1 MNYKETSASD
11 ALNTGEYI
19 NKLYDRRQNSQQT
32 LMDQN
37 QKDSNAFLNDQ
48 SQAVQNQTND
58 YVNRTNVEAQKAAQQ
73 PTTNNRN
80 LSYGA
85 TVQQGLSRQN
95 QQQKD
100 VSALNASQAQAEA
113 EVERQRQQLSQYY
126 QTEIQRATAEND
138 LQRAQ
143 QLYNAAKSEDQRLQA
158 LRQEAALYAQ
168 SHGDNS
174 ILDDMAAG
182 NTRQPAPSGPTSSDV
197 LKYEDDINKIYDAN
211 YQAQQLKLQQERDQK
226 ISDLEAQALAN
237 RQQTDQSLTDAYTA
251 ALQRSRNAA
260 LAQAA
265 YGMGSG
271 TAANA
276 DLARELNLQGQLTDL
291 RRLQLGKD
299 AAAGMSQ
306 YDTLGAY
313 RKALES
319 FNQENELKRAQQLYG
334 SAQDERDNL
343 VNMQKWLGQQFAKRG
358 DYSIL
363 NKLYGFT
370 PDEIARMFP
379 QPSGGQVASGGNR
392 GTGTGVATTNK
403 KKSGETTSESGDITG
418 ALQGTLQLG
427 KGPISPANLADM
439 VAKGEV
445 SVKQNKISNGPY
457 VENTKPFVSAATSGG
472 TIFANPSKKK
482 TTKRTAS
489 GGSNR

>member
-19 NKLYDRRQNSQQT
+19 NKLYDQRQNSQQG

-37 QKDSNAFLNDQ
+37 QKESNSFLNEQSQNVQ
-48 SQAVQNQTND
+48 SQAND

-73 PTTNNRN
+73 PTTSNKN

-100 VSALNASQAQAEA
+100 VSALNARQAQAEA
-113 EVERQRQQLSQYY
+113 EIDRQRQQLSQYY

-138 LQRAQ
+138 MQRAQ
-143 QLYNAAKSEDQRLQA
+143 QLYNAAKSEDQRLQS
-158 LRQEAALYAQ
+158 LRQEAALYAK
-168 SHGDNS
+168 SHGYNG

-182 NTRQPAPSGPTSSDV
+182 NTSQTAPSGSTSDEV

-226 ISDLEAQALAN
+226 LSDLEAQAQAN
-237 RQQTDQSLTDAYTA
+237 RQQTDQSLTDAYTS

-260 LAQAA
+260 LTQAA

-276 DLARELNLQGQLTDL
+276 NLSREMNLQGQLTDL

-299 AAAGMSQ
+299 AASGISA
-306 YDTLGAY
+306 YDLGTAY
-313 RKALES
+313 RQALES
-319 FNQENELKRAQQLYG
+319 ANAENELKRAQQLYS
-334 SAQDERDNL
+334 SAEDERDNL
-343 VNMQKWLGQQFAKRG
+343 VDMQKWLGQQFAKRG

-370 PDEIARMFP
+370 PDEIAKMFP
-379 QPSGGQVASGGNR
+379 TKTASDTSTAAGSSGTGSGNGNGNEGTGGEKTPTSQPS
-392 GTGTGVATTNK
+392 
-403 KKSGETTSESGDITG
+403 
-418 ALQGTLQLG
+418 L
-427 KGPISPANLADM
+427 
-439 VAKGEV
+439 
-445 SVKQNKISNGPY
+445 SVPRREHYMKQFS
-457 VENTKPFVSAATSGG
+457 
-472 TIFANPSKKK
+472 
-482 TTKRTAS
+482 
-489 GGSNR
+489 

>member
-1 MNYKETSASD
+1 MNFKDVSASD

-19 NKLYDRRQNSQQT
+19 NKLYDRRQNSQQG

-100 VSALNASQAQAEA
+100 TSALNARQAQAEA

-138 LQRAQ
+138 MQRAQ

-168 SHGDNS
+168 AHGDTS

-182 NTRQPAPSGPTSSDV
+182 NTRNPAPTGPTSDEV
-197 LKYEDDINKIYDAN
+197 LRYEDDINKIYDAN
-211 YQAQQLKLQQERDQK
+211 YQAQQLKLQQERDRK
-226 ISDLEAQALAN
+226 LSDLEAQAIAN

-260 LAQAA
+260 LTQAA

-276 DLARELNLQGQLTDL
+276 DLAREMNLQDKLTDL

-299 AAAGMSQ
+299 AAAGMSV
-306 YDTLGAY
+306 YDVGTAY
-313 RKALES
+313 RQALES
-319 FNQENELKRAQQLYG
+319 VNQENELKRAQQLYG
-334 SAQDERDNL
+334 SAEDERNNL
-343 VNMQKWLGQQFAKRG
+343 GNMQKWLGQQFAKRG

-370 PDEIARMFP
+370 PEQIAKMFP
-379 QPSGGQVASGGNR
+379 QPSGNAGQVAAEGGTWRGNGAGGN
-392 GTGTGVATTNK
+392 
-403 KKSGETTSESGDITG
+403 
-418 ALQGTLQLG
+418 G
-427 KGPISPANLADM
+427 KNY
-439 VAKGEV
+439 
-445 SVKQNKISNGPY
+445 KQNKPGY
-457 VENTKPFVSAATSGG
+457 GG
-472 TIFANPSKKK
+472 AQGHNNQKQFDW
-482 TTKRTAS
+482 R
-489 GGSNR
+489 

>member
-19 NKLYDRRQNSQQT
+19 NKLYDRRQNSQQN

-48 SQAVQNQTND
+48 SQNVQNQTND

-73 PTTNNRN
+73 PTTNNKN

-100 VSALNASQAQAEA
+100 VSALNSRQAQAEA
-113 EVERQRQQLSQYY
+113 EIERQRQQLSQYY

-138 LQRAQ
+138 MQRAQ
-143 QLYNAAKSEDQRLQA
+143 QLYNAAKSEDQRLQS

-168 SHGDNS
+168 AHGDNS
-174 ILDDMAAG
+174 LLDDMAAG
-182 NTRQPAPSGPTSSDV
+182 NTRQAAPSGPTSDEV
-197 LKYEDDINKIYDAN
+197 LRYEDDINKIYDAN

-226 ISDLEAQALAN
+226 LSDLEAQALAN
-237 RQQTDQSLTDAYTA
+237 RQQTDQSLTDAYAA
-251 ALQRSRNAA
+251 ALVRARNAGET
-260 LAQAA
+260 QAA

-276 DLARELNLQGQLTDL
+276 DLSRELNLQGQLTDL
-291 RRLQLGKD
+291 RRIQLGKD
-299 AAAGMSQ
+299 AAAGMSA
-306 YDTLGAY
+306 YDLGTAY
-313 RKALES
+313 RQALES

-334 SAQDERDNL
+334 SAEDERDNL
-343 VNMQKWLGQQFAKRG
+343 VDMQKWLGQQFARRG

-379 QPSGGQVASGGNR
+379 EPSGSQETFGSGR
-392 GTGTGVATTNK
+392 GAGSTGTKTRK
-403 KKSGETTSESGDITG
+403 
-418 ALQGTLQLG
+418 
-427 KGPISPANLADM
+427 
-439 VAKGEV
+439 
-445 SVKQNKISNGPY
+445 
-457 VENTKPFVSAATSGG
+457 
-472 TIFANPSKKK
+472 PSKPGY
-482 TTKRTAS
+482 
-489 GGSNR
+489 GGAQDHNNQKQFDWR

>member
-19 NKLYDRRQNSQQT
+19 NKLYARRQNAQQG

-85 TVQQGLSRQN
+85 TVQQGLTRQN

-100 VSALNASQAQAEA
+100 VSALNARQAQAEA

-158 LRQEAALYAQ
+158 LRQEAALYAK

-182 NTRQPAPSGPTSSDV
+182 NTQQPAPSGPTSSDV

-260 LAQAA
+260 LTQAA

-276 DLARELNLQGQLTDL
+276 DLAREMSLQDKLTDL

-299 AAAGMSQ
+299 AAAGISV
-306 YDTLGAY
+306 YDVGTAY
-313 RKALES
+313 RQALES
-319 FNQENELKRAQQLYG
+319 ANAENELKRAQQLYG
-334 SAQDERDNL
+334 SAEDERNNL
-343 VNMQKWLGQQFAKRG
+343 VDMQKWLGQQFAKRG

-370 PDEIARMFP
+370 PEQIAKMFP
-379 QPSGGQVASGGNR
+379 QHTAPAGSTPAPSGYSGASGSSGSSSKKPGSSTKPATDTSGVIP
-392 GTGTGVATTNK
+392 GTI
-403 KKSGETTSESGDITG
+403 D
-418 ALQGTLQLG
+418 LG
-427 KGPISPANLADM
+427 HGPVSPVTLADM
-439 VAKGEV
+439 VAKGNAVVGKNDKGIYV
-445 SVKQNKISNGPY
+445 SKPTTPISGN
-457 VENTKPFVSAATSGG
+457 FVSAATSGG
-472 TIFANPSKKK
+472 TIFANPPKKK
-482 TTKRTAS
+482 TG
-489 GGSNR
+489 GGSGQ

>member
-19 NKLYDRRQNSQQT
+19 NKLYDQRQNSQQG

-48 SQAVQNQTND
+48 SQAVQDQTND

-73 PTTNNRN
+73 PTTNNKN

-85 TVQQGLSRQN
+85 TLQQGLSRQN

-100 VSALNASQAQAEA
+100 VSALNSRQAQAEA
-113 EVERQRQQLSQYY
+113 EIERQRQQLSQYY

-138 LQRAQ
+138 MQRAQ
-143 QLYNAAKSEDQRLQA
+143 QLYNAAKSEDQRLQS
-158 LRQEAALYAQ
+158 LRQEAALYAK

-174 ILDDMAAG
+174 LLDDMAAG
-182 NTRQPAPSGPTSSDV
+182 NTRQAAPSGPTSDEV
-197 LKYEDDINKIYDAN
+197 LRYEDDINKIYDAN

-226 ISDLEAQALAN
+226 LSDLEAQALAN

-260 LAQAA
+260 LTQAA

-276 DLARELNLQGQLTDL
+276 DLSRELNLQGQLTGL

-299 AAAGMSQ
+299 AAAGMSA
-306 YDTLGAY
+306 YDLGTAY
-313 RKALES
+313 RQALES
-319 FNQENELKRAQQLYG
+319 ANAENELKRAQQLYG
-334 SAQDERDNL
+334 SAEDERDNL
-343 VNMQKWLGQQFAKRG
+343 VDMQKWLGQQFAQRG

-370 PDEIARMFP
+370 PEQIAKMFP
-379 QPSGGQVASGGNR
+379 QGTFPDTSANGSGGYGGGN
-392 GTGTGVATTNK
+392 
-403 KKSGETTSESGDITG
+403 ESGNTG
-418 ALQGTLQLG
+418 NRKNTPKKPGYGGAQDRNNQ
-427 KGPISPANLADM
+427 
-439 VAKGEV
+439 
-445 SVKQNKISNGPY
+445 KQ
-457 VENTKPFVSAATSGG
+457 FDW
-472 TIFANPSKKK
+472 
-482 TTKRTAS
+482 R
-489 GGSNR
+489 

>member
-19 NKLYDRRQNSQQT
+19 NKLYDRRQNAQQG

-85 TVQQGLSRQN
+85 TVQQGLTRQN

-100 VSALNASQAQAEA
+100 VSALNARQAQAEA

-158 LRQEAALYAQ
+158 LRQEAALYAKA
-168 SHGDNS
+168 HGDNS

-182 NTRQPAPSGPTSSDV
+182 NTRQPTPSGPTSDEV
-197 LKYEDDINKIYDAN
+197 LRYADDINKIYDAN

-276 DLARELNLQGQLTDL
+276 DLAREMSLQDKLTDL

-299 AAAGMSQ
+299 AAAGMSA
-306 YDTLGAY
+306 YDLGTAY

-334 SAQDERDNL
+334 SAEDERNNL
-343 VNMQKWLGQQFAKRG
+343 VDMQKWLGQQFAKRG

-370 PDEIARMFP
+370 PEQIAKMFP
-379 QPSGGQVASGGNR
+379 QPSGSQETSGSGR
-392 GTGTGVATTNK
+392 GTGSTG
-403 KKSGETTSESGDITG
+403 
-418 ALQGTLQLG
+418 
-427 KGPISPANLADM
+427 
-439 VAKGEV
+439 
-445 SVKQNKISNGPY
+445 
-457 VENTKPFVSAATSGG
+457 TKTRK
-472 TIFANPSKKK
+472 PSKPGY
-482 TTKRTAS
+482 
-489 GGSNR
+489 GGAQDHNNQKQFDWR

>member
-19 NKLYDRRQNSQQT
+19 NKLYDRRQNSQQN

-48 SQAVQNQTND
+48 SQAVQNQTGD

-100 VSALNASQAQAEA
+100 TSALTARQAQAEA
-113 EVERQRQQLSQYY
+113 EIERQRQQLSQYY

-168 SHGDNS
+168 SHGDDSLLN
-174 ILDDMAAG
+174 DMAAG
-182 NTRQPAPSGPTSSDV
+182 NTRHPAPSGPTSSDV

-211 YQAQQLKLQQERDQK
+211 YQAQQLKLKQERDQK

-251 ALQRSRNAA
+251 AMVRARNAGET
-260 LAQAA
+260 QAA

-276 DLARELNLQGQLTDL
+276 NLSRELNLQGQLTDL

-370 PDEIARMFP
+370 PEQIAKMFP
-379 QPSGGQVASGGNR
+379 QPSGGQETSGSGR
-392 GTGTGVATTNK
+392 GTG
-403 KKSGETTSESGDITG
+403 SP
-418 ALQGTLQLG
+418 GT
-427 KGPISPANLADM
+427 KTR
-439 VAKGEV
+439 K
-445 SVKQNKISNGPY
+445 
-457 VENTKPFVSAATSGG
+457 
-472 TIFANPSKKK
+472 PSKPGY
-482 TTKRTAS
+482 
-489 GGSNR
+489 GGAQDHNNQKQFDWR

>member
-1 MNYKETSASD
+1 MNFKDVSASD
-11 ALNTGEYI
+11 ALNPGEYI
-19 NKLYDRRQNSQQT
+19 NKLYDRRQNSQQG
-32 LMDQN
+32 LIDQN

-85 TVQQGLSRQN
+85 TVQQGLTRQN

-100 VSALNASQAQAEA
+100 VSALNARQAQAEA

-143 QLYNAAKSEDQRLQA
+143 QLYNAAKSEDRRLQA

-168 SHGDNS
+168 SHGDDSLLN
-174 ILDDMAAG
+174 DMAAG

-276 DLARELNLQGQLTDL
+276 DLAREMSLQDKLTDL

-334 SAQDERDNL
+334 SAQDERNNL
-343 VNMQKWLGQQFAKRG
+343 VDMQKWLGQQFAQRG

-370 PDEIARMFP
+370 PEQIAKMFP
-379 QPSGGQVASGGNR
+379 QPSGAQATPDSGSGSSYRAPKNPSD
-392 GTGTGVATTNK
+392 K
-403 KKSGETTSESGDITG
+403 KTPVLTPGDEMWIRQDTIN
-418 ALQGTLQLG
+418 QRQREP
-427 KGPISPANLADM
+427 K
-439 VAKGEV
+439 
-445 SVKQNKISNGPY
+445 
-457 VENTKPFVSAATSGG
+457 NTKKQYG
-472 TIFANPSKKK
+472 
-482 TTKRTAS
+482 
-489 GGSNR
+489 GGSVSGAAQAKQFSWQSR

>member
-1 MNYKETSASD
+1 MNFKDVSASD

-19 NKLYDRRQNSQQT
+19 NKLYDRRQNSQQG

-48 SQAVQNQTND
+48 SQAVQDQTND

-73 PTTNNRN
+73 PTYAPKN
-80 LSYGA
+80 LSAGA
-85 TVQQGLSRQN
+85 AAQVGLSRGN
-95 QQQKD
+95 QLQKD
-100 VSALNASQAQAEA
+100 TSALDARQAQAQAEID
-113 EVERQRQQLSQYY
+113 RQRQQLAQFY

-138 LQRAQ
+138 MQRAQ

-168 SHGDNS
+168 AHGDTS

-182 NTRQPAPSGPTSSDV
+182 NTRNPAPTGPTSDEV
-197 LKYEDDINKIYDAN
+197 LRYEDDINKIYDAN
-211 YQAQQLKLQQERDQK
+211 YQAQQLKLQQERDRK
-226 ISDLEAQALAN
+226 LSDLEAQAIAN

-260 LAQAA
+260 LTQAA

-276 DLARELNLQGQLTDL
+276 DLSREMNLQGQLTDL

-313 RKALES
+313 RQALES

-370 PDEIARMFP
+370 PEQIAKMFP
-379 QPSGGQVASGGNR
+379 QPSGAQETPGSGSGSSYRAPKNPSD
-392 GTGTGVATTNK
+392 K
-403 KKSGETTSESGDITG
+403 KTPVLTPGDEMWIRWDTINQRQSEP
-418 ALQGTLQLG
+418 
-427 KGPISPANLADM
+427 K
-439 VAKGEV
+439 
-445 SVKQNKISNGPY
+445 
-457 VENTKPFVSAATSGG
+457 NTKKQYG
-472 TIFANPSKKK
+472 
-482 TTKRTAS
+482 
-489 GGSNR
+489 GGSVSGTAQAKRQQFSW

>member
-19 NKLYDRRQNSQQT
+19 NKLYDRRQNSQQN

-48 SQAVQNQTND
+48 SQAVQNQTGD

-100 VSALNASQAQAEA
+100 VSALNARQAQAEA

-143 QLYNAAKSEDQRLQA
+143 KLYNAAKSEDRRLQA

-168 SHGDNS
+168 SHGDDSLLN
-174 ILDDMAAG
+174 DMAAG

-251 ALQRSRNAA
+251 ALVRARNAGET
-260 LAQAA
+260 QAA

-276 DLARELNLQGQLTDL
+276 NLSRELNLQGQLTDL

-343 VNMQKWLGQQFAKRG
+343 VNMQKWLGQQFAQRG

-379 QPSGGQVASGGNR
+379 EPSGSQETSGSGR
-392 GTGTGVATTNK
+392 GTGSTG
-403 KKSGETTSESGDITG
+403 
-418 ALQGTLQLG
+418 
-427 KGPISPANLADM
+427 
-439 VAKGEV
+439 
-445 SVKQNKISNGPY
+445 
-457 VENTKPFVSAATSGG
+457 TKTRK
-472 TIFANPSKKK
+472 PSKHGY
-482 TTKRTAS
+482 
-489 GGSNR
+489 GGAQDHNTQKQFDWR

>member
-11 ALNTGEYI
+11 ALNPGEYI
-19 NKLYDRRQNSQQT
+19 NKLYDRRQNAQQG

-48 SQAVQNQTND
+48 SQAIQNQTND

-85 TVQQGLSRQN
+85 TVQQGLTRQN
-95 QQQKD
+95 QQQRD
-100 VSALNASQAQAEA
+100 VSALNARQAQAEA
-113 EVERQRQQLSQYY
+113 EIERQRQQLSQYY

-226 ISDLEAQALAN
+226 LSDLEAQALAN

-276 DLARELNLQGQLTDL
+276 DLAREMSLQDKLTDL

-319 FNQENELKRAQQLYG
+319 FNQENELKRAQQLYS
-334 SAQDERDNL
+334 SAEDERNNL
-343 VNMQKWLGQQFAKRG
+343 VDMQKWLGQQFAQRG

-370 PDEIARMFP
+370 PEQIAKMFP

-392 GTGTGVATTNK
+392 GTGAGAGASNK
-403 KKSGETTSESGDITG
+403 KTPVLTPGDEMWIRQDTIN
-418 ALQGTLQLG
+418 QRQREP
-427 KGPISPANLADM
+427 K
-439 VAKGEV
+439 
-445 SVKQNKISNGPY
+445 
-457 VENTKPFVSAATSGG
+457 NTKKQYG
-472 TIFANPSKKK
+472 
-482 TTKRTAS
+482 
-489 GGSNR
+489 GGSVSGAAQAKRQQFSWQSR

>member
-19 NKLYDRRQNSQQT
+19 NKLYDRRQNSQQN

-85 TVQQGLSRQN
+85 TVQQGLTRQN

-100 VSALNASQAQAEA
+100 VSALNARQAQAEA

-143 QLYNAAKSEDQRLQA
+143 QLYNAAKSEDRRLQA
-158 LRQEAALYAQ
+158 LRQEAALYAK
-168 SHGDNS
+168 SHGYNG

-182 NTRQPAPSGPTSSDV
+182 NTQQPAPSGPTSSDV

-226 ISDLEAQALAN
+226 IFDLEAQALAN

-271 TAANA
+271 TAASA
-276 DLARELNLQGQLTDL
+276 DLAREMNLQDKLTDL

-299 AAAGMSQ
+299 AAAGMSV
-306 YDTLGAY
+306 YDVGTAY
-313 RKALES
+313 RQALES
-319 FNQENELKRAQQLYG
+319 ANAENELKRAQQLYG
-334 SAQDERDNL
+334 SAEDERNNL
-343 VNMQKWLGQQFAKRG
+343 VDMQKWLGQQFAKRG

-370 PDEIARMFP
+370 PEQIAKMFP
-379 QPSGGQVASGGNR
+379 QPSGAQETPGSGSGSSYRAPKNPSD
-392 GTGTGVATTNK
+392 K
-403 KKSGETTSESGDITG
+403 KTPVLTPGDEMWIRHDTINQRQSE
-418 ALQGTLQLG
+418 Q
-427 KGPISPANLADM
+427 K
-439 VAKGEV
+439 
-445 SVKQNKISNGPY
+445 
-457 VENTKPFVSAATSGG
+457 NTKKQYG
-472 TIFANPSKKK
+472 
-482 TTKRTAS
+482 
-489 GGSNR
+489 GGSVSGTAQAKRQQFGW

>member
-1 MNYKETSASD
+1 MNFKDVSASD

-19 NKLYDRRQNSQQT
+19 NKLYDRRQNSQQN

-48 SQAVQNQTND
+48 SQAVQDQTGD

-100 VSALNASQAQAEA
+100 TSALTARQAQAEA
-113 EVERQRQQLSQYY
+113 EIERQRQQLSQYY

-143 QLYNAAKSEDQRLQA
+143 QLYNAAKSEDRRLQA
-158 LRQEAALYAQ
+158 LRQEAALYAK
-168 SHGDNS
+168 SHGDDSLLN
-174 ILDDMAAG
+174 DMAAG
-182 NTRQPAPSGPTSSDV
+182 NTQQSAPSGPTSSDV

-251 ALQRSRNAA
+251 ALVRARNAGET
-260 LAQAA
+260 QTA

-276 DLARELNLQGQLTDL
+276 NLSRELNLQGQLTDL

-319 FNQENELKRAQQLYG
+319 FNQENELKRAQQLYS
-334 SAQDERDNL
+334 SAEDERNNL
-343 VNMQKWLGQQFAKRG
+343 VDMQKWLGQQFAQRG

-370 PDEIARMFP
+370 PEQIAKMFP
-379 QPSGGQVASGGNR
+379 QPSGAQETTGSGSGSSYRAPKEPSGGK
-392 GTGTGVATTNK
+392 TPVLTP
-403 KKSGETTSESGDITG
+403 GDEMWIRQDTIN
-418 ALQGTLQLG
+418 QRQREP
-427 KGPISPANLADM
+427 K
-439 VAKGEV
+439 
-445 SVKQNKISNGPY
+445 
-457 VENTKPFVSAATSGG
+457 NTKKQYG
-472 TIFANPSKKK
+472 
-482 TTKRTAS
+482 
-489 GGSNR
+489 GGSVSGAAQAKRQQFSWQSR

>member
-11 ALNTGEYI
+11 ALNPGEYI
-19 NKLYDRRQNSQQT
+19 NKLYDRRQNSQQN

-48 SQAVQNQTND
+48 SQAVQNQTGD

-100 VSALNASQAQAEA
+100 VSALNARQAQAEA

-143 QLYNAAKSEDQRLQA
+143 KLYNAAKSEDRRLQA

-168 SHGDNS
+168 SHGDDSLLN
-174 ILDDMAAG
+174 DMAAG

-251 ALQRSRNAA
+251 ALVRARNAGET
-260 LAQAA
+260 QAA

-276 DLARELNLQGQLTDL
+276 NLSRELNLQGQLTDL

-343 VNMQKWLGQQFAKRG
+343 VNMQKWLGQQFAQRG

-379 QPSGGQVASGGNR
+379 EPSGSQETSGSGR
-392 GTGTGVATTNK
+392 GTGSTG
-403 KKSGETTSESGDITG
+403 
-418 ALQGTLQLG
+418 
-427 KGPISPANLADM
+427 
-439 VAKGEV
+439 
-445 SVKQNKISNGPY
+445 
-457 VENTKPFVSAATSGG
+457 TKTRK
-472 TIFANPSKKK
+472 PSKPGY
-482 TTKRTAS
+482 
-489 GGSNR
+489 GGAQDHNTQKQFDWR